1 MNSPVLDSNA
11 NSARHASPPLGIV
24 ALVYMVLFLAGLFPV
39 TTFGGLPHFP
49 GPWESPD
56 VIAAFFA
63 ARPQSAVICAFLQ
76 FSAAI
81 PLGIFTASIVS
92 RLQFLGVR
100 AAGVHIAA
108 FGGWMTAFNIAA
120 SSCVLWAMTHPG
132 VAQDTAL
139 INALYFLAYALGGPG
154 FSVPFGLLLAG
165 ISIPAAFMRLLPVW
179 LIVPGLILAVMG
191 ELSALNL
198 VFPEALPLIPLT
210 RFPGFVWLIV
220 AGFLMPRSNNRRS
233 STVQNEPGT

>member
-1 MNSPVLDSNA
+1 MNSPDLDSNA
-11 NSARHASPPLGIV
+11 NSAQHASPPLGIV
-24 ALVYMVLFLAGLFPV
+24 ALVYLVLFLAGLFPV

-76 FSAAI
+76 FSSAI
-81 PLGIFTASIVS
+81 PLGIFTASAVS

-100 AAGVHIAA
+100 AAGAQIAA

-132 VAQDTAL
+132 VVKDTSL
-139 INALYFLAYALGGPG
+139 LNALYYLAYALGGPG

-165 ISIPAAFMRLLPVW
+165 ICIPAAFMRLLPGW
-179 LIVPGLILAVMG
+179 LIVVGLVLAVMG
-191 ELSALNL
+191 ESSALTL
-198 VFPEALPLIPLT
+198 MFPQALPLIPLT

-220 AGFLMPRSNNRRS
+220 AGFVMPRTSRRRS
-233 STVQNEPGT
+233 GTVQHESKT